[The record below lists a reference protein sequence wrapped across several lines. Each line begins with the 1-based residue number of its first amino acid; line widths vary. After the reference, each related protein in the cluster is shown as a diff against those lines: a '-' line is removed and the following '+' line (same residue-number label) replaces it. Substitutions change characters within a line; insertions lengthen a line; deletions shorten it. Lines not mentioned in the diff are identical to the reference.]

1 MNINWTE
8 STGLYRGCRFG
19 CSIDSLEDAYDVARA
34 REERALIIDDG
45 DDDIDD
51 VVSLYTDSHIQPS

>member
-19 CSIDSLEDAYDVARA
+19 CTIDSLEDAYDVARA
-34 REERALIIDDG
+34 REERALITDDG
-45 DDDIDD
+45 DDDIED
-51 VVSLYTDSHIQPS
+51 VVQHYVDSNVQPS